1 MGDGAPAEL
10 KPRELPLIP
19 ETGHQDDL
27 ISNSSSKVLSITTI
41 GTPKSIP
48 ASHLDSVA
56 NSIIRAEIDR
66 ESVDGR
72 SLGLASTCGTTTRFV
87 EEDMRSGCASIPE
100 SRMDSQS
107 YLQDLDKMVQ
117 DDRGLLKGRNDNG
130 SNSVVRI

>member
-1 MGDGAPAEL
+1 MGSQEPQAPGAAQAQWDQKLKGQVEEDGAPAEL
-10 KPRELPLIP
+10 KSRELPLIP

-87 EEDMRSGCASIPE
+87 
-100 SRMDSQS
+100 
-107 YLQDLDKMVQ
+107 
-117 DDRGLLKGRNDNG
+117 
-130 SNSVVRI
+130 